1 MDEALLLDTLL
12 NSTNEAI
19 VIVDENGIVTELS
32 KAYTEFLGTKKEDAI
47 GKHVTTV
54 IENTRMH
61 TVLQTGKAEIADTQR
76 IKDQTMIATRIPI
89 IKDGRIVGAFGRV
102 LFKNIKELYSLHD
115 KILEMES
122 QLSLY
127 RSKYGRI
134 NEAKYTVGDIIGNS
148 REIVSLRET
157 INRIAVGNSNIL
169 ITGESGTGKEL
180 VAHAIHNVS
189 RRRNGPMICVNCA
202 AIPSELLESELFGY
216 EEGAFTGAKKGGKSG
231 LFKAANGGTLLLDEI
246 GDLPMSMQVKILR
259 VIQDKEIRKVGSAVG
274 EAIDVRIISA
284 TNKDLHEMVRENTFR
299 ADLFY
304 RLNVISIHIPPI
316 RERKEDIPVLVEH
329 FIKKISAKEG
339 IALQGISTGAL
350 EQFKNYDWPGNIREL
365 ENALER
371 AANFIDEDGIIK
383 IKHLQNKVLG
393 SECSSEQ
400 IHLREILDNAERTA
414 ILQALS
420 KHNGVKTDTANE
432 LGISRTSLY
441 EKMVKFNIPLSS
453 KEL

>member
-19 VIVDENGIVTELS
+19 VIVNQDGIVTELS
-32 KAYTEFLGTKKEDAI
+32 KAYTEFLGTKKEYAI
-47 GKHVTTV
+47 GRHVTEV

-76 IKDQTMIATRIPI
+76 IKGQTMIATRIPI
-89 IKDGRIVGAFGRV
+89 YQEGKIVGAFGRV

-115 KILEMES
+115 RIMEMES

-134 NEAKYTVGDIIGNS
+134 NEARYTVGDIIGNS
-148 REIVSLRET
+148 RKIVALRET
-157 INRIAVGNSNIL
+157 INKIAVRNSNIL

-180 VAHAIHNVS
+180 VAHAIHNAS

-202 AIPSELLESELFGY
+202 AIPGELLESELFGY
-216 EEGAFTGAKKGGKSG
+216 DEGAFTGAKKGGKSG
-231 LFKAANGGTLLLDEI
+231 LFKAANTGTLLLDEI

-259 VIQDKEIRKVGSAVG
+259 VIQEREIRKVGSSVG
-274 EAIDVRIISA
+274 EAIDVRIVSA

-339 IALQGISTGAL
+339 IALQGISTAAL

-371 AANFIDEDGIIK
+371 ASNFIDEDGIIK
-383 IKHLQNKVLG
+383 IKHLQNKVLS

-400 IHLREILDNAERTA
+400 INLREILDNAERTA

-420 KHNGVKTDTANE
+420 KHRGVKTDAANE

-441 EKMVKFNIPLSS
+441 EKMTKFNIPFSS
-453 KEL
+453 KEH

>member
-1 MDEALLLDTLL
+1 MDEALLLDILL

-19 VIVDENGIVTELS
+19 VIVDENGIITELS
-32 KAYTEFLGTKKEDAI
+32 KAYTEFLGTKKEDAL
-47 GKHVTTV
+47 GRHVSDV

-76 IKDQTMIATRIPI
+76 IKGQTMIATRIPI
-89 IKDGRIVGAFGRV
+89 YKDGKIVGAFGRV

-115 KILEMES
+115 KIMEMES

-134 NEAKYTVGDIIGNS
+134 NEAKYTVGDIIGGS
-148 REIVSLRET
+148 REISALRET
-157 INRIAVGNSNIL
+157 ISKIAVRNSNIL

-180 VAHAIHNVS
+180 VAHAIHNAS
-189 RRRNGPMICVNCA
+189 RRRSGPMICVNCA
-202 AIPSELLESELFGY
+202 AIPAELLESELFGY

-259 VIQDKEIRKVGSAVG
+259 VIQDKEIRKVGSSVG
-274 EAIDVRIISA
+274 ETIDVRIISA
-284 TNKDLHEMVRENTFR
+284 TNKDLHEMIRENTFR

-329 FIKKISAKEG
+329 FMKKISAKEG
-339 IALQGISTGAL
+339 ISLQGISTGAL
-350 EQFKNYDWPGNIREL
+350 DQFKNYDWPAIFVNWKMRWS
-365 ENALER
+365 ALQT
-371 AANFIDEDGIIK
+371 
-383 IKHLQNKVLG
+383 L
-393 SECSSEQ
+393 
-400 IHLREILDNAERTA
+400 
-414 ILQALS
+414 
-420 KHNGVKTDTANE
+420 
-432 LGISRTSLY
+432 
-441 EKMVKFNIPLSS
+441 
-453 KEL
+453 

>member
-19 VIVDENGIVTELS
+19 VIVNQDGIVTELS
-32 KAYTEFLGTKKEDAI
+32 KAYTEFLGTKKEYAI
-47 GKHVTTV
+47 GRHVTEV

-61 TVLQTGKAEIADTQR
+61 TVLETGKAEIADTQR
-76 IKDQTMIATRIPI
+76 IKGQTMIATRIPI
-89 IKDGRIVGAFGRV
+89 YQEGKIVGAFGRV

-115 KILEMES
+115 RIMEMES

-134 NEAKYTVGDIIGNS
+134 NEARYTVGDIIGSS
-148 REIVSLRET
+148 RKIVALRET
-157 INRIAVGNSNIL
+157 INKIAVRNSNIL

-180 VAHAIHNVS
+180 VAHAIHNAS

-202 AIPSELLESELFGY
+202 AIPGELLESELFGY
-216 EEGAFTGAKKGGKSG
+216 DEGAFTGAKKGGKSG
-231 LFKAANGGTLLLDEI
+231 LFKAANTGTLLLDEI

-259 VIQDKEIRKVGSAVG
+259 VIQEREIRKVGSSVG
-274 EAIDVRIISA
+274 EAIDVRIVSA

-339 IALQGISTGAL
+339 IALQGISTAAL

-371 AANFIDEDGIIK
+371 ASNFIDEDGIIK
-383 IKHLQNKVLG
+383 IKHLQNKVLS

-400 IHLREILDNAERTA
+400 INLREILDNAERTA

-420 KHNGVKTDTANE
+420 KHRGVKTDAANE

-441 EKMVKFNIPLSS
+441 EKMTKFNIPFSS
-453 KEL
+453 KEH

>member
-1 MDEALLLDTLL
+1 MDEALLLDILL

-19 VIVDENGIVTELS
+19 VIVDENGIITELS
-32 KAYTEFLGTKKEDAI
+32 KAYTEFLGTKKEDAL
-47 GKHVTTV
+47 GRHVSDV

-76 IKDQTMIATRIPI
+76 IKGQTMIATRIPI
-89 IKDGRIVGAFGRV
+89 YKDGKIVGAFGRV

-115 KILEMES
+115 KIMEMES

-134 NEAKYTVGDIIGNS
+134 NEAKYTVGDIIGGS
-148 REIVSLRET
+148 REISALRET
-157 INRIAVGNSNIL
+157 ISKIAVRNSNIL

-180 VAHAIHNVS
+180 VAHAIHNAS
-189 RRRNGPMICVNCA
+189 RRRSGPMICVNCA
-202 AIPSELLESELFGY
+202 AIPAELLESELFGY

-259 VIQDKEIRKVGSAVG
+259 VIQDKEIRKVGSSVG
-274 EAIDVRIISA
+274 ETIDVRIISA
-284 TNKDLHEMVRENTFR
+284 TNKDLHEMIRENTFR

-329 FIKKISAKEG
+329 FMKKISAKEG
-339 IALQGISTGAL
+339 ISLQGISTGAL
-350 EQFKNYDWPGNIREL
+350 DQFKNYDWPGNIREL

-371 AANFIDEDGIIK
+371 ASNFIDEDGIIK
-383 IKHLQNKVLG
+383 IRHLQNKVLG

-400 IHLREILDNAERTA
+400 INLREILDNAERTA

-420 KHNGVKTDTANE
+420 KHNGMKTGAANE

-441 EKMVKFNIPLSS
+441 EKMVKFNIPLSN
-453 KEL
+453 KEH